1 MLLHGYK
8 QSMSESKEAL
18 EIGILEG
25 SFRGGR
31 TLQIEGTLFSVST
44 LLTF

>member
-25 SFRGGR
+25 
-31 TLQIEGTLFSVST
+31 
-44 LLTF
+44 LLGEVGPFKSRVRYSL